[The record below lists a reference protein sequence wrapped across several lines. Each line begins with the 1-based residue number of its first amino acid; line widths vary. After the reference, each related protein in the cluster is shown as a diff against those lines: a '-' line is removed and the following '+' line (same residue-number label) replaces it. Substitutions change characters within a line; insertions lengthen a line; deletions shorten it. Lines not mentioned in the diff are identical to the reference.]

1 MFWGTAE
8 RISDFQNGIATSW
21 SGGLSNPLN
30 CPIRMFR
37 AFILRLLLCSWL
49 PLLHSGADESFEF
62 RRPCMGTVWTIR
74 LHAAGEGPAR
84 RAVDAA
90 FARIEELDG
99 ILSDYR
105 KDSPLNRLS
114 ATAGSAAPV
123 TVSGDLLTV
132 LTLSQQ
138 AAAESGGVFDITI
151 GPCVQLWRAAKKSR
165 RLPLPAELA
174 AARAATGSKHLVLG
188 TKTGT
193 AWLKVPGMRLDVGGI
208 AKGYAQD
215 EAMKVLRDKHGIT
228 SALIDAGGGILV
240 SARPPGRT
248 AWHVEVARTREDES
262 PALVRV
268 ENAAVATSGDLYQSV
283 EIEGRRYSHIIDKS
297 TGLGMTKSTQ
307 ATVVA
312 PHAALAD
319 WLATTLCLMGPEKGI
334 AWLKEKY
341 PECQARITRA
351 GIDGPVQ
358 KESTGFA
365 GLLLP
370 RKE

>member
-1 MFWGTAE
+1 
-8 RISDFQNGIATSW
+8 
-21 SGGLSNPLN
+21 
-30 CPIRMFR
+30 MFR
-37 AFILRLLLCSWL
+37 ALFRLVCCLPLL
-49 PLLHSGADESFEF
+49 LLHSGADEAFDF

-74 LHAAGEGPAR
+74 LHAPAE
-84 RAVDAA
+84 AAAQKAADAA
-90 FARIEELDG
+90 FARIGELDG
-99 ILSDYR
+99 ILSDY
-105 KDSPLNRLS
+105 KKESPLNRLS

-138 AAAESGGVFDITI
+138 AAAESGGVFDITL
-151 GPCVQLWRAAKKSR
+151 GPCVQLWRAAKKSH

-174 AARAATGSKHLVLG
+174 AARAATGSEHLVLDA
-188 TKTGT
+188 KAGT
-193 AWLKVPGMRLDVGGI
+193 AWLKVPGMKLDAGGI

-248 AWHVEVARTREDES
+248 AWHIEVARTREDEA

-268 ENAAVATSGDLYQSV
+268 ENAAVATSGDLFQSV
-283 EIEGRRYSHIIDKS
+283 EIEGRRYSHIIDKA
-297 TGLGMTKSTQ
+297 TGLGMTQSTQ

-312 PHAALAD
+312 PNATLAD
-319 WLATTLCLMGPEKGI
+319 WLATTLCLMGPDKGI
-334 AWLKEKY
+334 AWLKEKH

-351 GIDGPVQ
+351 GTDGPVQ
-358 KESTGFA
+358 KESAGFA
-365 GLLLP
+365 ALLGP